1 MSANAFDL
9 IIIVLLAWGAYSG
22 FTKGLILSAAS
33 LIALILGVW
42 GAVKFS
48 AIVANYLTQ
57 LIHIDEK
64 YIGIIAFATTFVLI
78 VIAIHFIA
86 KGIETLIEAVALGV
100 FNKVFGAAFGV
111 LKFGFIISVVLVV
124 LNVVNKNMS
133 FLTPKFKE
141 KSLFYKP
148 LSSIAPSIFSYLKFD
163 TLENSDENESDS
175 VDI

>member
-1 MSANAFDL
+1 MSANVFD
-9 IIIVLLAWGAYSG
+9 IIIIILLAWGAYSG

-33 LIALILGVW
+33 LLALVLGVW

-48 AIVANYLTQ
+48 NVVANYLTQ
-57 LIHIDEK
+57 LIHINEK

-78 VIAIHFIA
+78 VIAVHFIA
-86 KGIETLIEAVALGV
+86 KGIETLVEAVALGV

-111 LKFGFIISVVLVV
+111 LKFGFIISVLLVV
-124 LNVVNKNMS
+124 LNVVNKNIS
-133 FLTPKFKE
+133 FLSPEFKE

-148 LSSIAPSIFSYLKFD
+148 LSSIAPSIFNYLKFD
-163 TLENSDENESDS
+163 DSEYPDEEDSNS